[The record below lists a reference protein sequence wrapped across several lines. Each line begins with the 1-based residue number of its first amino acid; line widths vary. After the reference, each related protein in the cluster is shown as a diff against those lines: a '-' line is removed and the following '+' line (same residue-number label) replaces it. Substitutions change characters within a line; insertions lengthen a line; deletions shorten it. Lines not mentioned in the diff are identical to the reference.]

1 MMEDS
6 AHHFLDGRVPRNR
19 FTYGA
24 LFSAAS
30 LSVIASALIIY
41 TLASGTVRFFDYGE
55 ANIAEFLTGTNWLPN
70 GRNPSFGIW
79 PLLSGTALIAVG
91 SLAISIPLGVAA
103 ALHLGEFASPR
114 SRRVLKP
121 IVEVLSGIPSVVHGF
136 FALLVISPFMQ
147 RTIGADYF
155 NAASAIIV
163 VAAMI
168 LPIIVSISDDAI
180 RAVPREIKEAALGL
194 GATRWEMA
202 TRVVLPSA
210 RSGIVAAILLALARA
225 VGETMAVTMAAGSVA
240 ALHFDPRLEVQTLT
254 AYIAQVATGDIPPGP
269 ATEAGF
275 AVGATLFVLTYTV
288 NILAVG
294 ATRKRLGVKRKGV
307 AGRVSNL
314 IKSGIA
320 SINGIWPT
328 QGRLNVQADP
338 FLPSRYDI
346 YRRRK
351 EKFSKLVISSSLFV
365 GLAFL
370 LILLQ
375 TILETGLAGIDFDFL
390 TDFPSARPENAGI
403 GPTIW
408 GSLWLITLTMLF
420 ALPAGIGAAVYLTEL
435 APVGLLN
442 QFLRRTL
449 QNLAAVP
456 SIIFGLVG
464 LYVFSR
470 MFGFG
475 LSLLTGSLTLAM
487 MVLPMIVVTTE
498 EALLA
503 VPKSFRDAALG
514 VGATRWQAVRH
525 HVLPNAIP
533 GIATGAILSVARALG
548 ETAPILFVASLFS
561 KTAPTGVM
569 DGFLALPI
577 QIFFWSRHPKE
588 SFHDLAASTILVL
601 LMLLL
606 ILNFI
611 AIFIRNRA
619 ESRRTW

>member
-1 MMEDS
+1 MIES
-6 AHHFLDGRVPRNR
+6 GTFLDGRAPRNR
-19 FTYGA
+19 FTHSA
-24 LFSAAS
+24 LFAAAS

-41 TLASGTVRFFDYGE
+41 TLASGTIRFFEYEE
-55 ANIAEFLTGTNWLPN
+55 ATFFEFITGTDWVPN

-91 SLAISIPLGVAA
+91 SLMISIPLGVAA
-103 ALHLGEFASPR
+103 ALHLREFASPR
-114 SRRVLKP
+114 SRRFLKP

-147 RTIGADYF
+147 RTLDATYF

-180 RAVPREIKEAALGL
+180 RAVPREIKQAALGL

-202 TRVVLPSA
+202 TKVVLPSA
-210 RSGIVAAILLALARA
+210 RSGIVAAVLLALARA

-269 ATEAGF
+269 ATDAGF
-275 AVGATLFVLTYTV
+275 AVGSALFVLTYSV

-294 ATRKRLGVKRKGV
+294 ATRKRLGANRGKMASLLFQIKVKLSMILERISGDIEYNLTQ
-307 AGRVSNL
+307 SNPF
-314 IKSGIA
+314 I
-320 SINGIWPT
+320 PT
-328 QGRLNVQADP
+328 K
-338 FLPSRYDI
+338 YDLF
-346 YRRRK
+346 RRRK
-351 EKFSKLVISSSLFV
+351 EKVSRFIVASSLFV

-375 TILETGLAGIDFDFL
+375 TILETGLAGIDLQFL
-390 TDFPSARPENAGI
+390 TNFPSYRADQAGI

-420 ALPAGIGAAVYLTEL
+420 ALPAGVGAAVYLTEL
-435 APVGLLN
+435 APEGILN

-525 HVLPNAIP
+525 HVLPNAVP

-561 KTAPTGVM
+561 KTAPTGIM

-577 QIFFWSRHPKE
+577 QIFFWTRHPKE
-588 SFHDLAASTILVL
+588 AFHDLAASTILVL

-619 ESRRTW
+619 EARRSW

>member
-1 MMEDS
+1 MIES
-6 AHHFLDGRVPRNR
+6 GTFLDGRAPRNR
-19 FTYGA
+19 FTHSA
-24 LFSAAS
+24 LFAAAS

-41 TLASGTVRFFDYGE
+41 TLASGTIRFFEYEE
-55 ANIAEFLTGTNWLPN
+55 ATFFEFITGTDWVPN

-91 SLAISIPLGVAA
+91 SLMISIPLGVAA

-114 SRRVLKP
+114 SRRFLKP

-147 RTIGADYF
+147 RTIDATYF

-202 TRVVLPSA
+202 TKVVLPSA
-210 RSGIVAAILLALARA
+210 RSGIVAAVLLALARA

-269 ATEAGF
+269 ATDAGF
-275 AVGATLFVLTYTV
+275 AVGSALFVLTYSV

-294 ATRKRLGVKRKGV
+294 ATRKRLGANRGKMASLLFEIKVKLSMILERISGDIEYNLTQ
-307 AGRVSNL
+307 SNPF
-314 IKSGIA
+314 I
-320 SINGIWPT
+320 PT
-328 QGRLNVQADP
+328 K
-338 FLPSRYDI
+338 YDLF
-346 YRRRK
+346 RTRK
-351 EKFSKLVISSSLFV
+351 EKVSRFIVASSLFV

-375 TILETGLAGIDFDFL
+375 TIIETGLAGIDLQFL
-390 TDFPSARPENAGI
+390 TNFPSYRADQAGI

-420 ALPAGIGAAVYLTEL
+420 ALPAGVGAAVYLTEL
-435 APVGLLN
+435 APEGILN

-525 HVLPNAIP
+525 HVLPNAVP

-561 KTAPTGVM
+561 KTAPTGIM

-577 QIFFWSRHPKE
+577 QIFFWTRHPKE
-588 SFHDLAASTILVL
+588 AFHDLAASTILVL

-619 ESRRTW
+619 EARRSW

>member
-1 MMEDS
+1 MIES
-6 AHHFLDGRVPRNR
+6 GTFLDGRAPRNR
-19 FTYGA
+19 FTHSA
-24 LFSAAS
+24 LFAAAS

-41 TLASGTVRFFDYGE
+41 TLASGTIRFFEYEE
-55 ANIAEFLTGTNWLPN
+55 ATFFEFITGTDWVPN

-91 SLAISIPLGVAA
+91 SLMISIPLGVAA

-114 SRRVLKP
+114 SRRFLKP

-147 RTIGADYF
+147 RTLDATYF

-180 RAVPREIKEAALGL
+180 RAVPREIKQAALGL

-202 TRVVLPSA
+202 TKVVLPSA
-210 RSGIVAAILLALARA
+210 RSGIVAAVLLALARA

-269 ATEAGF
+269 ATDAGF
-275 AVGATLFVLTYTV
+275 AVGSALFVLTYSV

-294 ATRKRLGVKRKGV
+294 ATRKRLGANRGKMASLLFQIKVKLSMILERISGDIEYNLTQ
-307 AGRVSNL
+307 SNPF
-314 IKSGIA
+314 I
-320 SINGIWPT
+320 PT
-328 QGRLNVQADP
+328 K
-338 FLPSRYDI
+338 YDLF
-346 YRRRK
+346 RRRK
-351 EKFSKLVISSSLFV
+351 EKVSRFIVASSLFV

-375 TILETGLAGIDFDFL
+375 TILETGLAGIDLQFL
-390 TDFPSARPENAGI
+390 TNFPSYRADQAGI

-420 ALPAGIGAAVYLTEL
+420 ALPAGVGAAVYLTEL
-435 APVGLLN
+435 APEGILN

-525 HVLPNAIP
+525 HVLPNAVP

-561 KTAPTGVM
+561 KTAPTGIM

-577 QIFFWSRHPKE
+577 QIFFWTRHPKE
-588 SFHDLAASTILVL
+588 AFHDLAASTILVL

-619 ESRRTW
+619 EARRSW

>member
-1 MMEDS
+1 MIES
-6 AHHFLDGRVPRNR
+6 GTFLDGRAPRNR
-19 FTYGA
+19 FTHSA
-24 LFSAAS
+24 LFAAAS

-41 TLASGTVRFFDYGE
+41 TLASGTIRFFEYEE
-55 ANIAEFLTGTNWLPN
+55 ATFFEFITGTDWVPN

-79 PLLSGTALIAVG
+79 PLLSGTALIAAG
-91 SLAISIPLGVAA
+91 SLMISIPLGVAA

-114 SRRVLKP
+114 SRRFLKP

-147 RTIGADYF
+147 RTIDATYF

-202 TRVVLPSA
+202 TKVVLPSA
-210 RSGIVAAILLALARA
+210 RSGIVAAVLLALARA

-269 ATEAGF
+269 ATDAGF
-275 AVGATLFVLTYTV
+275 AVGSALFVLTYSV

-294 ATRKRLGVKRKGV
+294 ATRKRLGANRGKMASLLFQIKVKLSMILERISGDIQYNLTQ
-307 AGRVSNL
+307 SNPF
-314 IKSGIA
+314 I
-320 SINGIWPT
+320 PT
-328 QGRLNVQADP
+328 K
-338 FLPSRYDI
+338 YDLF
-346 YRRRK
+346 RRRK
-351 EKFSKLVISSSLFV
+351 EKVSRFIVASSLFV

-375 TILETGLAGIDFDFL
+375 TILETGLAGIDLQFL
-390 TDFPSARPENAGI
+390 TDFPSYRADQAGI

-420 ALPAGIGAAVYLTEL
+420 ALPAGVGAAVYLTEL
-435 APVGLLN
+435 APEGILN

-525 HVLPNAIP
+525 HVLPNAVP

-561 KTAPTGVM
+561 KTAPTGIM

-577 QIFFWSRHPKE
+577 QIFFWTRHPNE
-588 SFHDLAASTILVL
+588 AFHDLAASTIIVL
-601 LMLLL
+601 LILLL

-619 ESRRTW
+619 EARRSW

>member
-1 MMEDS
+1 MNETGT
-6 AHHFLDGRVPRNR
+6 FLEGRAPRNR
-19 FTYGA
+19 FTYSA

-41 TLASGTVRFFDYGE
+41 TLASGTIRFFEYEE
-55 ANIAEFLTGTNWLPN
+55 ATFLEFITGTDWLPN

-91 SLAISIPLGVAA
+91 ALMISIPLGVAA
-103 ALHLGEFASPR
+103 ALHLGEFASPK
-114 SRRVLKP
+114 SRRFLKP

-147 RTIGADYF
+147 RTIDATYF

-202 TRVVLPSA
+202 TKVVLPSA
-210 RSGIVAAILLALARA
+210 RSGIVAAVLLALARA

-269 ATEAGF
+269 ATDAGF
-275 AVGATLFVLTYTV
+275 AVGSALFVLTYSV
-288 NILAVG
+288 NILAIG
-294 ATRKRLGVKRKGV
+294 ATRKRLGANRGKMSSLFFEIKAKLSMLLEKLRGEVKYNLTQ
-307 AGRVSNL
+307 SNPF
-314 IKSGIA
+314 I
-320 SINGIWPT
+320 PT
-328 QGRLNVQADP
+328 K
-338 FLPSRYDI
+338 YDL

-351 EKFSKLVISSSLFV
+351 EKVSRFFVASSLFV

-375 TILETGLAGIDFDFL
+375 AILETGLAGIDLQFL
-390 TDFPSARPENAGI
+390 TNFPSYRADQAGI

-408 GSLWLITLTMLF
+408 GSLWLIALTMLF
-420 ALPAGIGAAVYLTEL
+420 ALPAGVGAAVYLTEL
-435 APVGLLN
+435 APEGILN
-442 QFLRRTL
+442 QFLRRTI

-464 LYVFSR
+464 LYIFSR

-525 HVLPNAIP
+525 HVLPNAVP

-561 KTAPTGVM
+561 KTAPTGIM

-577 QIFFWSRHPKE
+577 QIFFWTRHPKE
-588 SFHDLAASTILVL
+588 AFHDLAASTILVL

-619 ESRRTW
+619 EARRSW

>member
-1 MMEDS
+1 MNETGT
-6 AHHFLDGRVPRNR
+6 FLEGRAPRNR
-19 FTYGA
+19 FTYSA

-41 TLASGTVRFFDYGE
+41 TLASGTIRFFEYEE
-55 ANIAEFLTGTNWLPN
+55 ATFLEFITGMDWLPN

-91 SLAISIPLGVAA
+91 ALMISIPLGVAA
-103 ALHLGEFASPR
+103 ALYLGEFASPK
-114 SRRVLKP
+114 SRRFLKP

-147 RTIGADYF
+147 RTIDATYF

-202 TRVVLPSA
+202 TKVVLPSA
-210 RSGIVAAILLALARA
+210 RSGIVAAVLLALARA

-269 ATEAGF
+269 ATDAGF
-275 AVGATLFVLTYTV
+275 AVGSALFVLTYSV
-288 NILAVG
+288 NILAIG
-294 ATRKRLGVKRKGV
+294 ATRKRLGANRGKMSSLFFEIKAKLSMLLEKLRGEVKYNLTQ
-307 AGRVSNL
+307 SNPF
-314 IKSGIA
+314 I
-320 SINGIWPT
+320 PT
-328 QGRLNVQADP
+328 K
-338 FLPSRYDI
+338 YDLF
-346 YRRRK
+346 RRRK
-351 EKFSKLVISSSLFV
+351 EKVSRFFVASSLFV

-375 TILETGLAGIDFDFL
+375 AILETGLAGIDLQFL
-390 TDFPSARPENAGI
+390 TNFPSYRADQAGI

-408 GSLWLITLTMLF
+408 GSLWLIALTMLF
-420 ALPAGIGAAVYLTEL
+420 ALPAGVGAAVYLTEL
-435 APVGLLN
+435 APEGILN
-442 QFLRRTL
+442 QFLRRTI

-464 LYVFSR
+464 LYIFSR

-525 HVLPNAIP
+525 HVLPNAVP

-561 KTAPTGVM
+561 KTAPTGIM

-577 QIFFWSRHPKE
+577 QIFFWTRHPKE
-588 SFHDLAASTILVL
+588 AFHDLAASTILVL

-619 ESRRTW
+619 EARRSW

>member
-1 MMEDS
+1 MIES
-6 AHHFLDGRVPRNR
+6 GTFLDGRAPRNR
-19 FTYGA
+19 FTHSA
-24 LFSAAS
+24 LFAAAS

-41 TLASGTVRFFDYGE
+41 TLASGTIRFFEYEE
-55 ANIAEFLTGTNWLPN
+55 ATFFEFITGTDWVPN

-91 SLAISIPLGVAA
+91 SLMISIPLGVAA
-103 ALHLGEFASPR
+103 ALYLGEFASPR
-114 SRRVLKP
+114 SRRFLKP

-147 RTIGADYF
+147 RTIDATYF

-202 TRVVLPSA
+202 TKVVLPSA
-210 RSGIVAAILLALARA
+210 RSGIVAAVLLALARA

-269 ATEAGF
+269 ATDAGF
-275 AVGATLFVLTYTV
+275 AVGSALFVLTYSV

-294 ATRKRLGVKRKGV
+294 ATRKRLGANRGKMASLLFQIKVKLSMILDRISGDIEYNLTQ
-307 AGRVSNL
+307 SNPF
-314 IKSGIA
+314 I
-320 SINGIWPT
+320 PT
-328 QGRLNVQADP
+328 K
-338 FLPSRYDI
+338 YDLF
-346 YRRRK
+346 RRRK
-351 EKFSKLVISSSLFV
+351 EKVSRFIVASSLFV
-365 GLAFL
+365 GLVFL

-375 TILETGLAGIDFDFL
+375 TILETGLAGIDLQFL
-390 TDFPSARPENAGI
+390 TNFPSYRADQAGI

-420 ALPAGIGAAVYLTEL
+420 ALPAGVGAAVYLTEL
-435 APVGLLN
+435 APEGILN

-525 HVLPNAIP
+525 HVLPNAVP

-561 KTAPTGVM
+561 KTAPTGIM

-577 QIFFWSRHPKE
+577 QIFFWTRHPKE
-588 SFHDLAASTILVL
+588 AFHDLAASTILVL

-606 ILNFI
+606 ILNII

-619 ESRRTW
+619 EDRRSW

>member
-1 MMEDS
+1 MDRP
-6 AHHFLDGRVPRNR
+6 AYRLDGRAPRNR
-19 FTYGA
+19 IIYTSLFTT
-24 LFSAAS
+24 AS

-41 TLASGTVRFFDYGE
+41 TLAEGAVQFFRYEE
-55 ANIAEFLTGTNWLPN
+55 ADLLEFITGTDWLPN

-79 PLLSGTALIAVG
+79 PLLSGTALVAAGALLIAV
-91 SLAISIPLGVAA
+91 PLGIAS

-114 SRRVLKP
+114 SRRLLKP

-136 FALLVISPFMQ
+136 FALLVISPFLQ
-147 RTIGADYF
+147 RTIDATYF

-180 RAVPREIKEAALGL
+180 RAVPRELKEAALGL

-210 RSGIVAAILLALARA
+210 RSGIVAAVLLALARA

-269 ATEAGF
+269 ATDAGF
-275 AVGATLFVLTYTV
+275 AVGSALFIITYSV
-288 NILAVG
+288 NIIAVG
-294 ATRKRLGVKRKGV
+294 ATRRRLGVKKGKIRSFIPNQIKRAREIISRTRNQV
-307 AGRVSNL
+307 EHQISQSN
-314 IKSGIA
+314 
-320 SINGIWPT
+320 
-328 QGRLNVQADP
+328 P
-338 FLPSRYDI
+338 FIPSKYDLF
-346 YRRRK
+346 RQRK
-351 EKFSKLVISSSLFV
+351 ERAFRFLISSSLFV

-375 TILETGLAGIDFDFL
+375 TILETGLAGLDFDFL
-390 TDFPSARPENAGI
+390 TNFPSYRPENAGI
-403 GPTIW
+403 NPTIW

-420 ALPAGIGAAVYLTEL
+420 ALPAGVGAAVYLTEL
-435 APVGLLN
+435 APEGFVN

-475 LSLLTGSLTLAM
+475 LSLLTGSLTLGM

-514 VGATRWQAVRH
+514 VGATKWQAVRY

-533 GIATGAILSVARALG
+533 GISTGAILSVARALG

-561 KTAPTGVM
+561 KTAPTGIM
-569 DGFLALPI
+569 DGFLALPL
-577 QIFFWSRHPKE
+577 QIFYWTRNPQE

-606 ILNFI
+606 ILNLI

-619 ESRRTW
+619 EARRSW

>member
-1 MMEDS
+1 MNETGT
-6 AHHFLDGRVPRNR
+6 FLEGRAPRNR
-19 FTYGA
+19 FTYSA

-41 TLASGTVRFFDYGE
+41 TLASGTIRFFEYEE
-55 ANIAEFLTGTNWLPN
+55 ATFLEFITGTDWLPN

-91 SLAISIPLGVAA
+91 ALMISIPLGEAA
-103 ALHLGEFASPR
+103 ALHLGEFASPK
-114 SRRVLKP
+114 SRRFLKP

-147 RTIGADYF
+147 RTIDATYF

-202 TRVVLPSA
+202 TKVVLPSA
-210 RSGIVAAILLALARA
+210 RSGIVAAVLLALARA

-269 ATEAGF
+269 ATDAGF
-275 AVGATLFVLTYTV
+275 AVGSALFVLTFSV
-288 NILAVG
+288 NILAIG
-294 ATRKRLGVKRKGV
+294 ATRKRLGANRGKLSSLFFEIKAKLSMLLEKLRGEVKYNLTQ
-307 AGRVSNL
+307 SNPF
-314 IKSGIA
+314 I
-320 SINGIWPT
+320 PT
-328 QGRLNVQADP
+328 K
-338 FLPSRYDI
+338 YDL

-351 EKFSKLVISSSLFV
+351 EKVSRFFVASSLFV

-375 TILETGLAGIDFDFL
+375 TILETGLAGIDLQFL
-390 TDFPSARPENAGI
+390 TNFPSYRADQAGI

-408 GSLWLITLTMLF
+408 GSLWLIALTMLF
-420 ALPAGIGAAVYLTEL
+420 ALPAGVGAAVYLTAL
-435 APVGLLN
+435 APEGILN
-442 QFLRRTL
+442 QFLRRTI

-464 LYVFSR
+464 LYIFSR

-525 HVLPNAIP
+525 HVLPNAVP

-561 KTAPTGVM
+561 KTAPTGIM

-577 QIFFWSRHPKE
+577 QIFFWTRHPKE
-588 SFHDLAASTILVL
+588 AFHDLAASTILVL

-619 ESRRTW
+619 EARRSW

>member
-1 MMEDS
+1 MNETGT
-6 AHHFLDGRVPRNR
+6 FLEGRAPRNR
-19 FTYGA
+19 FTYSA

-41 TLASGTVRFFDYGE
+41 TLASGTIRFFEYEE
-55 ANIAEFLTGTNWLPN
+55 ATFLEFITGTDWLPN

-91 SLAISIPLGVAA
+91 ALMISIPLGVAA
-103 ALHLGEFASPR
+103 ALHLGEFASPK
-114 SRRVLKP
+114 SRRFLKP

-147 RTIGADYF
+147 RTIDATYF

-202 TRVVLPSA
+202 TKVVLPSA
-210 RSGIVAAILLALARA
+210 RSGIVAAVLLALARA

-269 ATEAGF
+269 ATDAGF
-275 AVGATLFVLTYTV
+275 AVGSALFVLTYSV
-288 NILAVG
+288 NILAIG
-294 ATRKRLGVKRKGV
+294 ATRKRLGENRGKMSSLFFEIKAKLSMLLEKLRGVVKYNLTQ
-307 AGRVSNL
+307 SNPF
-314 IKSGIA
+314 I
-320 SINGIWPT
+320 PT
-328 QGRLNVQADP
+328 K
-338 FLPSRYDI
+338 YDL

-351 EKFSKLVISSSLFV
+351 EKVSRFFVASSLFV

-375 TILETGLAGIDFDFL
+375 TILETGLAGSDLQFL
-390 TDFPSARPENAGI
+390 TNFPSYRADQAGI

-408 GSLWLITLTMLF
+408 GSLWLIALTMLF
-420 ALPAGIGAAVYLTEL
+420 ALPAGVGAAVYLTEL
-435 APVGLLN
+435 APEGILN
-442 QFLRRTL
+442 QFLRRTI

-464 LYVFSR
+464 LYIFSR

-525 HVLPNAIP
+525 HVLPNAVP

-561 KTAPTGVM
+561 KTAPTGIM

-577 QIFFWSRHPKE
+577 QIFFWTRHPKE
-588 SFHDLAASTILVL
+588 AFHDLAASTILVL

-619 ESRRTW
+619 EARRSW

>member
-1 MMEDS
+1 
-6 AHHFLDGRVPRNR
+6 L
-19 FTYGA
+19 FT
-24 LFSAAS
+24 AAS

-41 TLASGTVRFFDYGE
+41 TLADGAAQFFRYEE
-55 ANIAEFLTGTNWLPN
+55 ADLLEFITGTDWLPN

-79 PLLSGTALIAVG
+79 PLLSGTALVAAGALLIAV
-91 SLAISIPLGVAA
+91 PLGIAS

-114 SRRVLKP
+114 SRRLLKP

-136 FALLVISPFMQ
+136 FALLVISPFLQ
-147 RTIGADYF
+147 RTIDATYF

-180 RAVPREIKEAALGL
+180 RAVPRELKEAALGL

-210 RSGIVAAILLALARA
+210 RSGIVAAVLLALARA

-269 ATEAGF
+269 ATDAGF
-275 AVGATLFVLTYTV
+275 AVGSALFIITYSV
-288 NILAVG
+288 NIIAVG
-294 ATRKRLGVKRKGV
+294 ATRRRLGVKKGKIRSFIPNQIKRAREIISRTRNQV
-307 AGRVSNL
+307 EHQISQSN
-314 IKSGIA
+314 
-320 SINGIWPT
+320 
-328 QGRLNVQADP
+328 P
-338 FLPSRYDI
+338 FIPSKYDLF
-346 YRRRK
+346 RQRK
-351 EKFSKLVISSSLFV
+351 ERAFRFLISSSLFV

-375 TILETGLAGIDFDFL
+375 TILETGLAGLDFDFL
-390 TDFPSARPENAGI
+390 TNFPSYRPENAGI
-403 GPTIW
+403 NPTIW

-420 ALPAGIGAAVYLTEL
+420 ALPAGVGAAVYLTEL
-435 APVGLLN
+435 APEGFVN

-514 VGATRWQAVRH
+514 VGATKWQAVRY

-533 GIATGAILSVARALG
+533 GISTGAILSVARALG

-561 KTAPTGVM
+561 KTAPTGIM
-569 DGFLALPI
+569 DGFLALPL
-577 QIFFWSRHPKE
+577 QIFYWTRNPQE

-601 LMLLL
+601 LILLL
-606 ILNFI
+606 ILNLI

-619 ESRRTW
+619 EARRSW

>member
-1 MMEDS
+1 M
-6 AHHFLDGRVPRNR
+6 
-19 FTYGA
+19 
-24 LFSAAS
+24 
-30 LSVIASALIIY
+30 SVIASALIIY
-41 TLASGTVRFFDYGE
+41 TLASGTIRFFEYEE
-55 ANIAEFLTGTNWLPN
+55 ATFFEFISGTDWVPN

-91 SLAISIPLGVAA
+91 SLMISIPLGVAA

-114 SRRVLKP
+114 SRRFLKP

-147 RTIGADYF
+147 RTIDATYF

-202 TRVVLPSA
+202 TKVVLPSA
-210 RSGIVAAILLALARA
+210 RSGIVAAVLLALARA

-269 ATEAGF
+269 ATDAGF
-275 AVGATLFVLTYTV
+275 AVGSALFVLTYSV

-294 ATRKRLGVKRKGV
+294 ATRKRLGANRGKMASLLFQIKVKLSMILERISGDIEYNLTQ
-307 AGRVSNL
+307 SNPF
-314 IKSGIA
+314 I
-320 SINGIWPT
+320 PT
-328 QGRLNVQADP
+328 K
-338 FLPSRYDI
+338 YDLF
-346 YRRRK
+346 RRRK
-351 EKFSKLVISSSLFV
+351 EKVSRFIVASSLFV

-375 TILETGLAGIDFDFL
+375 TILETGLAGIDLQFL
-390 TDFPSARPENAGI
+390 TNFPSYRADQAGI

-420 ALPAGIGAAVYLTEL
+420 ALPAGVGAAVYLTEL
-435 APVGLLN
+435 APEGVLN

-525 HVLPNAIP
+525 HVLPNAVP

-561 KTAPTGVM
+561 KTAPTGIM

-577 QIFFWSRHPKE
+577 QIFFWTRHPKE
-588 SFHDLAASTILVL
+588 AFHDLAASTILVL
-601 LMLLL
+601 LVLLL

-619 ESRRTW
+619 EARRSW

>member
-1 MMEDS
+1 MIES
-6 AHHFLDGRVPRNR
+6 GTFLDGRAPRNR
-19 FTYGA
+19 FTHSA

-41 TLASGTVRFFDYGE
+41 TLASGTIRFFEYEE
-55 ANIAEFLTGTNWLPN
+55 ATFFEFITGTDWVPN

-91 SLAISIPLGVAA
+91 SLMISIPLGVAA

-114 SRRVLKP
+114 SRRFLKP

-147 RTIGADYF
+147 RTIDATYF

-202 TRVVLPSA
+202 TKVVLPSA
-210 RSGIVAAILLALARA
+210 RSGIVAAVLLALARA

-269 ATEAGF
+269 ATDAGF
-275 AVGATLFVLTYTV
+275 AVGSALFVLTYSV

-294 ATRKRLGVKRKGV
+294 ATRKRLGANRGKMASLLFQIKVKLSMILERISGDIEYNLTQ
-307 AGRVSNL
+307 SNPF
-314 IKSGIA
+314 I
-320 SINGIWPT
+320 PT
-328 QGRLNVQADP
+328 K
-338 FLPSRYDI
+338 YDLF
-346 YRRRK
+346 RRRK
-351 EKFSKLVISSSLFV
+351 EKVSRFIVASSLFV

-375 TILETGLAGIDFDFL
+375 TILETGLAGIDLQFL
-390 TDFPSARPENAGI
+390 TNFPSYRADQAGI

-420 ALPAGIGAAVYLTEL
+420 ALPAGVGAAVYLTEL
-435 APVGLLN
+435 APEGVLN

-525 HVLPNAIP
+525 HVLPNAVP

-561 KTAPTGVM
+561 KTAPTGIM

-577 QIFFWSRHPKE
+577 QIFFWTRHPKE
-588 SFHDLAASTILVL
+588 AFHDLAASTILVL

-619 ESRRTW
+619 EARRSW

>member
-1 MMEDS
+1 
-6 AHHFLDGRVPRNR
+6 
-19 FTYGA
+19 
-24 LFSAAS
+24 
-30 LSVIASALIIY
+30 VIASALIIY
-41 TLASGTVRFFDYGE
+41 TLASGTIRFFEYEE
-55 ANIAEFLTGTNWLPN
+55 ATFFEFISGTDWVPN

-91 SLAISIPLGVAA
+91 SLMISIPLGVAA

-114 SRRVLKP
+114 SRRFLKP

-147 RTIGADYF
+147 RTIDATYF

-202 TRVVLPSA
+202 TKVVLPSA
-210 RSGIVAAILLALARA
+210 RSGIVAAVLLALARA

-269 ATEAGF
+269 ATDAGF
-275 AVGATLFVLTYTV
+275 AVGSALFVLTYTV

-294 ATRKRLGVKRKGV
+294 ATRKRLGANRGKMASLLFQIKVKLSMILERISGDIEYNLTQ
-307 AGRVSNL
+307 SNPF
-314 IKSGIA
+314 I
-320 SINGIWPT
+320 PT
-328 QGRLNVQADP
+328 K
-338 FLPSRYDI
+338 YDLF
-346 YRRRK
+346 RRRK
-351 EKFSKLVISSSLFV
+351 EKVSRFIVASSLFV

-375 TILETGLAGIDFDFL
+375 TILETGLAGIDLQFL
-390 TDFPSARPENAGI
+390 TNFPSYRADQAGI

-420 ALPAGIGAAVYLTEL
+420 ALPAGVGAAVYLTEL
-435 APVGLLN
+435 APEGVLN

-525 HVLPNAIP
+525 HVLPNAVP

-561 KTAPTGVM
+561 KTAPTGIM

-577 QIFFWSRHPKE
+577 QIFFWTRHPKE
-588 SFHDLAASTILVL
+588 AFHDLAASTILVL

-619 ESRRTW
+619 EARRSW

>member
-1 MMEDS
+1 MNETGT
-6 AHHFLDGRVPRNR
+6 FLEGRAPRNR
-19 FTYGA
+19 FTYSA

-41 TLASGTVRFFDYGE
+41 TLASGTIRFFEYEE
-55 ANIAEFLTGTNWLPN
+55 ATFLEFITGTDWLPN

-91 SLAISIPLGVAA
+91 ALMISIPLGVAA
-103 ALHLGEFASPR
+103 ALHLGEFASPK
-114 SRRVLKP
+114 SRRFLKP

-147 RTIGADYF
+147 RTIDATYF

-202 TRVVLPSA
+202 TKVVLPSA
-210 RSGIVAAILLALARA
+210 RSGIVAAVLLALARA

-269 ATEAGF
+269 ATDAGF
-275 AVGATLFVLTYTV
+275 AVGSALFVLTYSV
-288 NILAVG
+288 NILAIG
-294 ATRKRLGVKRKGV
+294 ATRKRLGANRGKLSSLFFEIKAKLSMLLEKLRGEVKYNLTQ
-307 AGRVSNL
+307 SNPF
-314 IKSGIA
+314 I
-320 SINGIWPT
+320 PT
-328 QGRLNVQADP
+328 K
-338 FLPSRYDI
+338 YDL

-351 EKFSKLVISSSLFV
+351 EKVSRFFVASSLFV

-375 TILETGLAGIDFDFL
+375 TILETGLAGIDLQFL
-390 TDFPSARPENAGI
+390 TNFPSYRADQAGI

-408 GSLWLITLTMLF
+408 GSLWLIALTMLF
-420 ALPAGIGAAVYLTEL
+420 ALPAGVGAAVYLTEL
-435 APVGLLN
+435 APEGILN
-442 QFLRRTL
+442 QFLRRTI

-464 LYVFSR
+464 LYIFSR

-525 HVLPNAIP
+525 HVLPNAVP

-561 KTAPTGVM
+561 KTAPTGIM

-577 QIFFWSRHPKE
+577 QIFFWTRHPKE
-588 SFHDLAASTILVL
+588 AFHDLAASTILVL

-619 ESRRTW
+619 EARRSW

>member
-1 MMEDS
+1 MDRP
-6 AHHFLDGRVPRNR
+6 AYRLDGRAPRNR
-19 FTYGA
+19 IIYTSLFTT
-24 LFSAAS
+24 AS

-41 TLASGTVRFFDYGE
+41 TLAEGAVQFFRYEE
-55 ANIAEFLTGTNWLPN
+55 ADLLEFITGTDWLPN

-79 PLLSGTALIAVG
+79 PLLSGTALVAAGALLIAV
-91 SLAISIPLGVAA
+91 PLGIAS

-114 SRRVLKP
+114 SRRLLKP

-136 FALLVISPFMQ
+136 FALLVISPFLQ
-147 RTIGADYF
+147 RTIDATYF

-180 RAVPREIKEAALGL
+180 RAVPRELKEAALGL

-210 RSGIVAAILLALARA
+210 RSGIVAAVLLALARA

-269 ATEAGF
+269 ATDAGF
-275 AVGATLFVLTYTV
+275 AVGSALFIITYSV
-288 NILAVG
+288 NIIAVG
-294 ATRKRLGVKRKGV
+294 ATRRRLGVKKGKIRSFIPNQIKRAREIISRTRNQV
-307 AGRVSNL
+307 EHQISQSN
-314 IKSGIA
+314 
-320 SINGIWPT
+320 
-328 QGRLNVQADP
+328 P
-338 FLPSRYDI
+338 FIPSKYDLF
-346 YRRRK
+346 RQRK
-351 EKFSKLVISSSLFV
+351 ERAFRFLISSSLFV

-375 TILETGLAGIDFDFL
+375 TILETGLAGLDFDFL
-390 TDFPSARPENAGI
+390 TNFPSYRPENAGI
-403 GPTIW
+403 NPTIW

-420 ALPAGIGAAVYLTEL
+420 ALPAGVGAAVYLTEL
-435 APVGLLN
+435 APEGFVN

-514 VGATRWQAVRH
+514 VGATKWQAVRY

-533 GIATGAILSVARALG
+533 GISTGAILSVARALG

-561 KTAPTGVM
+561 KTAPTGIM
-569 DGFLALPI
+569 DGFLALPL
-577 QIFFWSRHPKE
+577 QIFYWTRNPQE

-606 ILNFI
+606 ILNLI

-619 ESRRTW
+619 EARRSW

>member
-1 MMEDS
+1 M
-6 AHHFLDGRVPRNR
+6 
-19 FTYGA
+19 
-24 LFSAAS
+24 
-30 LSVIASALIIY
+30 SVIASALIIY
-41 TLASGTVRFFDYGE
+41 TLASGTIRFFEYEE
-55 ANIAEFLTGTNWLPN
+55 ATFFEFISGTDWVPN

-91 SLAISIPLGVAA
+91 SLMISIPLGVAA

-114 SRRVLKP
+114 SRRFLKP

-147 RTIGADYF
+147 RTIDATYF

-202 TRVVLPSA
+202 TKVVLPSA
-210 RSGIVAAILLALARA
+210 RSGIVAAVLLALARA

-269 ATEAGF
+269 ATDAGF
-275 AVGATLFVLTYTV
+275 AVGSALFVLTYSV

-294 ATRKRLGVKRKGV
+294 ATRKRLGANRGKMASLLFQIKVKLSMILERISGDIEYNLTQ
-307 AGRVSNL
+307 SNPF
-314 IKSGIA
+314 I
-320 SINGIWPT
+320 PT
-328 QGRLNVQADP
+328 K
-338 FLPSRYDI
+338 YDLF
-346 YRRRK
+346 RRRK
-351 EKFSKLVISSSLFV
+351 EKVSRFIVASSLFV

-375 TILETGLAGIDFDFL
+375 TILETGLAGIDLQFL
-390 TDFPSARPENAGI
+390 TNFPSYRADQAGI

-420 ALPAGIGAAVYLTEL
+420 ALPAGVGAAVYLTEL
-435 APVGLLN
+435 APEGVLN

-525 HVLPNAIP
+525 HVLPNAVP

-561 KTAPTGVM
+561 KTAPTGIM

-577 QIFFWSRHPKE
+577 QIFFWTRHPKE
-588 SFHDLAASTILVL
+588 AFHDLAASTILVL

-619 ESRRTW
+619 EARRSW

>member
-1 MMEDS
+1 MNETGT
-6 AHHFLDGRVPRNR
+6 FLEGRAPRNR
-19 FTYGA
+19 FTYSA

-41 TLASGTVRFFDYGE
+41 TLASGTIRFFEYEE
-55 ANIAEFLTGTNWLPN
+55 ATFLEFITGTDWLPN

-91 SLAISIPLGVAA
+91 ALMISIPLGVAA
-103 ALHLGEFASPR
+103 ALHLGEFASPK
-114 SRRVLKP
+114 SRRFLKP

-147 RTIGADYF
+147 RTIDATYF

-202 TRVVLPSA
+202 TKVVLPSA
-210 RSGIVAAILLALARA
+210 RSGIVAAVLLALARA

-240 ALHFDPRLEVQTLT
+240 ALHFDPRLEVHTLT

-269 ATEAGF
+269 ATDAGF
-275 AVGATLFVLTYTV
+275 AVGSALFVLTYSV
-288 NILAVG
+288 NILAIG
-294 ATRKRLGVKRKGV
+294 ATRKRLGANRGKMSSLFFEIKAKLSMLLEKLRGEVKYNLTQ
-307 AGRVSNL
+307 SNPF
-314 IKSGIA
+314 I
-320 SINGIWPT
+320 PT
-328 QGRLNVQADP
+328 K
-338 FLPSRYDI
+338 YDL

-351 EKFSKLVISSSLFV
+351 EKVSRFFVASSLFV

-375 TILETGLAGIDFDFL
+375 TILETGLAGIDLQFL
-390 TDFPSARPENAGI
+390 TNFPSYRADQAGI

-408 GSLWLITLTMLF
+408 GSLWLIALTMLF
-420 ALPAGIGAAVYLTEL
+420 ALPAGVGAAVYLTEL
-435 APVGLLN
+435 APEGILN
-442 QFLRRTL
+442 QFLRRTI

-464 LYVFSR
+464 LYIFSR

-525 HVLPNAIP
+525 HVLPNAVP

-561 KTAPTGVM
+561 KTAPTGIM

-577 QIFFWSRHPKE
+577 QIFFWTRHPKE
-588 SFHDLAASTILVL
+588 AFHDLAASTILVL

-619 ESRRTW
+619 EARRSW

>member
-1 MMEDS
+1 MDRP
-6 AHHFLDGRVPRNR
+6 ALRLDGRAPRNR
-19 FTYGA
+19 IIYTSLFT
-24 LFSAAS
+24 SAS

-41 TLASGTVRFFDYGE
+41 TLAEGAVQFFRYEE
-55 ANIAEFLTGTNWLPN
+55 ADLLEFITGTDWLPN

-79 PLLSGTALIAVG
+79 PLLSGTALVAVGALLIAV
-91 SLAISIPLGVAA
+91 PLGIAS

-114 SRRVLKP
+114 SRRLLKP

-136 FALLVISPFMQ
+136 FALLVISPFLQ
-147 RTIGADYF
+147 RTIDATYF

-180 RAVPREIKEAALGL
+180 RAVPRELKEAALGL

-210 RSGIVAAILLALARA
+210 RSGIVAAVLLALARA

-269 ATEAGF
+269 ATDAGF
-275 AVGATLFVLTYTV
+275 AVGSALFIITYSV
-288 NILAVG
+288 NIIAVG
-294 ATRKRLGVKRKGV
+294 ATRRRLGVKKGKIRSFIPNQLKR
-307 AGRVSNL
+307 AREIIFKTRNQAEHQISQSN
-314 IKSGIA
+314 
-320 SINGIWPT
+320 
-328 QGRLNVQADP
+328 P
-338 FLPSRYDI
+338 FTPSKYDLF
-346 YRRRK
+346 RQRK
-351 EKFSKLVISSSLFV
+351 ERAFRFLISSSLFV

-375 TILETGLAGIDFDFL
+375 TILETGLTGLDFDFL
-390 TDFPSARPENAGI
+390 TNFPSYRPENAGI
-403 GPTIW
+403 NPTIW

-420 ALPAGIGAAVYLTEL
+420 ALPAGVGAAVYLTEL
-435 APVGLLN
+435 APEGFVN

-514 VGATRWQAVRH
+514 VGATKWQAVRY

-533 GIATGAILSVARALG
+533 GISTGAILSVARALG

-561 KTAPTGVM
+561 KTAPTGIM
-569 DGFLALPI
+569 DGFLALPL
-577 QIFFWSRHPKE
+577 QIFYWTRNPQE
-588 SFHDLAASTILVL
+588 AFHDLAASTILVL

-606 ILNFI
+606 ILNLI

-619 ESRRTW
+619 EARRSW

>member
-1 MMEDS
+1 MIES
-6 AHHFLDGRVPRNR
+6 GTFLDGRAPRNR
-19 FTYGA
+19 FTHSA
-24 LFSAAS
+24 LFAAAS

-41 TLASGTVRFFDYGE
+41 TLASGTIRFFEYEE
-55 ANIAEFLTGTNWLPN
+55 ATFFEFITGTDWVPN

-91 SLAISIPLGVAA
+91 SLMISIPLGVAA

-114 SRRVLKP
+114 SRRFLKP

-147 RTIGADYF
+147 RTIDATYF

-202 TRVVLPSA
+202 TKVVLPSA
-210 RSGIVAAILLALARA
+210 RSGIVAAVLLALARA

-269 ATEAGF
+269 ATDAGF
-275 AVGATLFVLTYTV
+275 AVGSALFVLTYSV

-294 ATRKRLGVKRKGV
+294 ATRKRLGANRGKMASLLFQIKVKLSMILDRISGDIEYNLTQ
-307 AGRVSNL
+307 SNPF
-314 IKSGIA
+314 I
-320 SINGIWPT
+320 PT
-328 QGRLNVQADP
+328 K
-338 FLPSRYDI
+338 YDLF
-346 YRRRK
+346 RRRK
-351 EKFSKLVISSSLFV
+351 EKVSRFIVASSLFV
-365 GLAFL
+365 GLVFL

-375 TILETGLAGIDFDFL
+375 TILETGLAGIDLQFL
-390 TDFPSARPENAGI
+390 TNFPSYRANQAGI

-420 ALPAGIGAAVYLTEL
+420 ALPAGVGAAVYLTEL
-435 APVGLLN
+435 APEGILN

-525 HVLPNAIP
+525 HVLPNAVP

-561 KTAPTGVM
+561 KTAPTGIM

-577 QIFFWSRHPKE
+577 QIFFWTRHPKE
-588 SFHDLAASTILVL
+588 AFHDLAASTILVL

-606 ILNFI
+606 ILNII

-619 ESRRTW
+619 EDRRSW

>member
-1 MMEDS
+1 MIES
-6 AHHFLDGRVPRNR
+6 GTFLDGRAPRNR
-19 FTYGA
+19 FTHSA
-24 LFSAAS
+24 LFAAAS

-41 TLASGTVRFFDYGE
+41 TLASGTIRFFEYEE
-55 ANIAEFLTGTNWLPN
+55 ATFFEFITGTDWVPN

-91 SLAISIPLGVAA
+91 SLMISIPLGVAA

-114 SRRVLKP
+114 SRRFLKP

-147 RTIGADYF
+147 RTIDATYF

-202 TRVVLPSA
+202 TKVVLPSA
-210 RSGIVAAILLALARA
+210 RSGIVAAVLLALARA

-269 ATEAGF
+269 ATDAGF
-275 AVGATLFVLTYTV
+275 AVGSALFVLTYSV

-294 ATRKRLGVKRKGV
+294 ATRKRLGANRGKMASLLFEIKVKLSMILERISGDIEYNLTQ
-307 AGRVSNL
+307 SNPF
-314 IKSGIA
+314 I
-320 SINGIWPT
+320 PT
-328 QGRLNVQADP
+328 K
-338 FLPSRYDI
+338 YDLF
-346 YRRRK
+346 RRRK
-351 EKFSKLVISSSLFV
+351 EKVSRFIVASSLFV

-375 TILETGLAGIDFDFL
+375 TILETGLAGIDLQFL
-390 TDFPSARPENAGI
+390 TNFPSYRADQAGI

-420 ALPAGIGAAVYLTEL
+420 ALPAGVGAAVYLTEL
-435 APVGLLN
+435 APEGILN

-525 HVLPNAIP
+525 HVLPNAVP

-561 KTAPTGVM
+561 KTAPTGIM

-577 QIFFWSRHPKE
+577 QIFFWTRHPKE
-588 SFHDLAASTILVL
+588 AFHDLAASTILVL

-619 ESRRTW
+619 EARRSW

>member
-1 MMEDS
+1 MDRP
-6 AHHFLDGRVPRNR
+6 AFRLDGRAPRNR
-19 FTYGA
+19 IIYTSLFT
-24 LFSAAS
+24 SAS

-41 TLASGTVRFFDYGE
+41 TLAEGAVQFFRYEE
-55 ANIAEFLTGTNWLPN
+55 ADLLEFITGTDWLPN

-79 PLLSGTALIAVG
+79 PLLSGTALVAVGALLIAV
-91 SLAISIPLGVAA
+91 PLGIAS

-114 SRRVLKP
+114 SRRLLKP

-136 FALLVISPFMQ
+136 FALLVISPFLQ
-147 RTIGADYF
+147 RTIDATYF

-180 RAVPREIKEAALGL
+180 RAVPRELKEAALGL

-210 RSGIVAAILLALARA
+210 RSGIVAAVLLALARA

-269 ATEAGF
+269 ATDAGF
-275 AVGATLFVLTYTV
+275 AVGSALFIITYSV
-288 NILAVG
+288 NIIAVG
-294 ATRKRLGVKRKGV
+294 ATRRRLGVKKGKIRSFIPNQLKR
-307 AGRVSNL
+307 AREIIFKTRNQAEHQISQSN
-314 IKSGIA
+314 
-320 SINGIWPT
+320 
-328 QGRLNVQADP
+328 P
-338 FLPSRYDI
+338 FTPSKYDLF
-346 YRRRK
+346 RQRK
-351 EKFSKLVISSSLFV
+351 ERAFRFLISSSLFV

-375 TILETGLAGIDFDFL
+375 TILETGLAGLDFDFL
-390 TDFPSARPENAGI
+390 TNFPSYRPENAGI
-403 GPTIW
+403 NPTIW

-420 ALPAGIGAAVYLTEL
+420 ALPAGVGAAVYLTEL
-435 APVGLLN
+435 APEGFVN

-514 VGATRWQAVRH
+514 VGATKWQAVRY

-533 GIATGAILSVARALG
+533 GISTGAILSVARALG

-561 KTAPTGVM
+561 KTAPTGIM
-569 DGFLALPI
+569 DGFLALPL
-577 QIFFWSRHPKE
+577 QIFYWTRNPQE
-588 SFHDLAASTILVL
+588 AFHDLAASTILVL

-606 ILNFI
+606 ILNLI

-619 ESRRTW
+619 EARRSW

>member
-1 MMEDS
+1 MDRP
-6 AHHFLDGRVPRNR
+6 AYRLDGRAPRNR
-19 FTYGA
+19 IIYTSLFTT
-24 LFSAAS
+24 AS

-41 TLASGTVRFFDYGE
+41 TLAEGAVQFFRYEE
-55 ANIAEFLTGTNWLPN
+55 ADLLEFITGTDWLPN

-79 PLLSGTALIAVG
+79 PLLSGTALVAAGALLIAV
-91 SLAISIPLGVAA
+91 PLGIAS

-114 SRRVLKP
+114 SRRLLKP

-136 FALLVISPFMQ
+136 FALLVISPFLQ
-147 RTIGADYF
+147 RTIDATYF

-180 RAVPREIKEAALGL
+180 RAVPRELKEAALGL

-210 RSGIVAAILLALARA
+210 RSGIVAAVLLALARA

-269 ATEAGF
+269 ATDAGF
-275 AVGATLFVLTYTV
+275 AVGSALFIITYSV
-288 NILAVG
+288 NIIAVG
-294 ATRKRLGVKRKGV
+294 ATRRRLGVKKGKIRSFIPNQV
-307 AGRVSNL
+307 KRAREIISRTRNQVEHQISQSN
-314 IKSGIA
+314 
-320 SINGIWPT
+320 
-328 QGRLNVQADP
+328 P
-338 FLPSRYDI
+338 FIPSKYDLF
-346 YRRRK
+346 RQRK
-351 EKFSKLVISSSLFV
+351 ERAFRFLISSSLFV

-375 TILETGLAGIDFDFL
+375 TILETGLAGLDFDFL
-390 TDFPSARPENAGI
+390 TNFPSYRPENAGI
-403 GPTIW
+403 NPTIW

-420 ALPAGIGAAVYLTEL
+420 ALPAGVGAAVYLTEL
-435 APVGLLN
+435 APEGFVN

-514 VGATRWQAVRH
+514 VGATKWQAVRY

-533 GIATGAILSVARALG
+533 GISTGAILSVARALG

-561 KTAPTGVM
+561 KTAPTGIM
-569 DGFLALPI
+569 DGFLALPL
-577 QIFFWSRHPKE
+577 QIFYWTRNPQE

-601 LMLLL
+601 LILLL
-606 ILNFI
+606 ILNLI

-619 ESRRTW
+619 EARRSW

>member
-1 MMEDS
+1 
-6 AHHFLDGRVPRNR
+6 L
-19 FTYGA
+19 FT
-24 LFSAAS
+24 AAS
-30 LSVIASALIIY
+30 LSVVASALIIY
-41 TLASGTVRFFDYGE
+41 TLAEGAVQFFRYEE
-55 ANIAEFLTGTNWLPN
+55 ADLLEFITGKDWLPN
-70 GRNPSFGIW
+70 GRDPSFGIW
-79 PLLSGTALIAVG
+79 PLLSGTALVAAGALLIAV
-91 SLAISIPLGVAA
+91 PLGIAS

-114 SRRVLKP
+114 SRRLLKP

-136 FALLVISPFMQ
+136 FALLVISPFLQ
-147 RTIGADYF
+147 RTIDATYF

-180 RAVPREIKEAALGL
+180 RAVPRELKEAALGL

-210 RSGIVAAILLALARA
+210 RSGIVAAVLLALARA

-269 ATEAGF
+269 ATDAGF
-275 AVGATLFVLTYTV
+275 AVGSALFIITYSV
-288 NILAVG
+288 NIIAVG
-294 ATRKRLGVKRKGV
+294 ATRRRLGVKKGKIRSFIPNQV
-307 AGRVSNL
+307 KRAREIISRTRNQVEHQISQSN
-314 IKSGIA
+314 
-320 SINGIWPT
+320 
-328 QGRLNVQADP
+328 P
-338 FLPSRYDI
+338 FIPSKYDLF
-346 YRRRK
+346 RQRK
-351 EKFSKLVISSSLFV
+351 ERAFRFLISSSLFV

-375 TILETGLAGIDFDFL
+375 TILETGLAGLDFDFL
-390 TDFPSARPENAGI
+390 TNFPSYRPENAGI
-403 GPTIW
+403 NPTIW

-420 ALPAGIGAAVYLTEL
+420 ALPAGVGAAVYLTEL
-435 APVGLLN
+435 APEGFVN

-475 LSLLTGSLTLAM
+475 LSLLTGSLTLGM

-514 VGATRWQAVRH
+514 VGATKWQAVRY

-533 GIATGAILSVARALG
+533 GISTGAILSVARALG

-561 KTAPTGVM
+561 KTAPTGIM
-569 DGFLALPI
+569 DGFLALPL
-577 QIFFWSRHPKE
+577 QIFYWTRNPQE

-606 ILNFI
+606 ILNLI

-619 ESRRTW
+619 EARRSW

>member
-1 MMEDS
+1 MIES
-6 AHHFLDGRVPRNR
+6 GTFLDGRAPRNR
-19 FTYGA
+19 FTHSA
-24 LFSAAS
+24 LFAAAS

-41 TLASGTVRFFDYGE
+41 TLASGTIRFFEYEE
-55 ANIAEFLTGTNWLPN
+55 ATFFEFITGTDWVPN

-91 SLAISIPLGVAA
+91 SLMISIPLGVAA

-114 SRRVLKP
+114 SRRFLKP

-147 RTIGADYF
+147 RTIDATYF

-202 TRVVLPSA
+202 TKVVLPSA
-210 RSGIVAAILLALARA
+210 RSGIVAAVLLALARA

-269 ATEAGF
+269 ATDAGF
-275 AVGATLFVLTYTV
+275 AVGSALFVLTYSV

-294 ATRKRLGVKRKGV
+294 ATRKRLGANRGKMASLLFQIKVKLSMILDRISGDIEYNLTQ
-307 AGRVSNL
+307 SNPF
-314 IKSGIA
+314 I
-320 SINGIWPT
+320 PT
-328 QGRLNVQADP
+328 K
-338 FLPSRYDI
+338 YDLF
-346 YRRRK
+346 RRRK
-351 EKFSKLVISSSLFV
+351 EKVSRFIVASSLFV

-375 TILETGLAGIDFDFL
+375 TILETGLAGIDLQFL
-390 TDFPSARPENAGI
+390 TNFPSYRADQAGI

-420 ALPAGIGAAVYLTEL
+420 ALPAGVGAAVYLTEL
-435 APVGLLN
+435 APEGILN

-525 HVLPNAIP
+525 HVLPNAVP

-561 KTAPTGVM
+561 KTAPTGIM

-577 QIFFWSRHPKE
+577 QIFFWTRHPKE
-588 SFHDLAASTILVL
+588 AFHDLAASTILVL

-606 ILNFI
+606 ILNII

-619 ESRRTW
+619 EDRRSW

>member
-1 MMEDS
+1 MIES
-6 AHHFLDGRVPRNR
+6 GTFLDGRAPRNR
-19 FTYGA
+19 FTHSA
-24 LFSAAS
+24 LFAAAS

-41 TLASGTVRFFDYGE
+41 TLASGTIRFFEYEE
-55 ANIAEFLTGTNWLPN
+55 ATFFEFISGTDWVPN

-91 SLAISIPLGVAA
+91 SLMISIPLGVAA

-114 SRRVLKP
+114 SRRFLKP

-147 RTIGADYF
+147 RTIDATYF

-202 TRVVLPSA
+202 TKVVLPSA
-210 RSGIVAAILLALARA
+210 RSGIVAAVLLALARA

-269 ATEAGF
+269 ATDAGF
-275 AVGATLFVLTYTV
+275 AVGSALFVLTYSV

-294 ATRKRLGVKRKGV
+294 ATRKRLGANRGKMASLLFQIKVKLSMILERISGDIEYNLTQ
-307 AGRVSNL
+307 SNPF
-314 IKSGIA
+314 I
-320 SINGIWPT
+320 PT
-328 QGRLNVQADP
+328 K
-338 FLPSRYDI
+338 YDLF
-346 YRRRK
+346 RRRK
-351 EKFSKLVISSSLFV
+351 EKVSRFIVASSLFV

-375 TILETGLAGIDFDFL
+375 TILETGLAGIDLQFL
-390 TDFPSARPENAGI
+390 TNFPSYRADQAGI

-420 ALPAGIGAAVYLTEL
+420 ALPAGVGAAVYLTEL
-435 APVGLLN
+435 APEGILN

-525 HVLPNAIP
+525 HVLPNAVP

-561 KTAPTGVM
+561 KTAPTGIM

-577 QIFFWSRHPKE
+577 QIFFWTRHPKE
-588 SFHDLAASTILVL
+588 AFHDLAASTILVL

-619 ESRRTW
+619 EARRSW

>member
-1 MMEDS
+1 MIES
-6 AHHFLDGRVPRNR
+6 GTFLDGRAPRNR
-19 FTYGA
+19 FTHSA
-24 LFSAAS
+24 LFAAAS

-41 TLASGTVRFFDYGE
+41 TLASGTIRFFEYEE
-55 ANIAEFLTGTNWLPN
+55 ATFFEFITGTDWVPN

-91 SLAISIPLGVAA
+91 SLMISIPLGVAA

-114 SRRVLKP
+114 SRRFLKP

-147 RTIGADYF
+147 RTIDATYF

-202 TRVVLPSA
+202 TKVVLPSA
-210 RSGIVAAILLALARA
+210 RSGIVAAVLLALARA

-269 ATEAGF
+269 ATDAGF
-275 AVGATLFVLTYTV
+275 AVGSALFVLTYSV

-294 ATRKRLGVKRKGV
+294 ATRKRLGANRGKMASLLFEIKVKLSMILERIS
-307 AGRVSNL
+307 ADIEYNLTQSNPF
-314 IKSGIA
+314 I
-320 SINGIWPT
+320 PT
-328 QGRLNVQADP
+328 K
-338 FLPSRYDI
+338 YDLF
-346 YRRRK
+346 RTRK
-351 EKFSKLVISSSLFV
+351 EKVSRFIVASSLFV

-375 TILETGLAGIDFDFL
+375 TILETGLAGIDLQFL
-390 TDFPSARPENAGI
+390 TNFPSYRADQAGI

-420 ALPAGIGAAVYLTEL
+420 ALPAGVGAAVYLTEL
-435 APVGLLN
+435 APEGILN

-525 HVLPNAIP
+525 HVLPNAVP

-561 KTAPTGVM
+561 KTAPTGIM

-577 QIFFWSRHPKE
+577 QIFFWTRHPKE
-588 SFHDLAASTILVL
+588 AFHDLAASTILVL

-619 ESRRTW
+619 EARRSW

>member
-1 MMEDS
+1 
-6 AHHFLDGRVPRNR
+6 
-19 FTYGA
+19 
-24 LFSAAS
+24 
-30 LSVIASALIIY
+30 VIASALIIY
-41 TLASGTVRFFDYGE
+41 TLASGTIRFFEYEE
-55 ANIAEFLTGTNWLPN
+55 ATFFEFITGTDWVPN

-91 SLAISIPLGVAA
+91 SLMISIPLGVAA

-114 SRRVLKP
+114 SRRFLKP

-147 RTIGADYF
+147 RTIDATYF

-202 TRVVLPSA
+202 TKVVLPSA
-210 RSGIVAAILLALARA
+210 RSGIVAAVLLALARA

-269 ATEAGF
+269 ATDAGF
-275 AVGATLFVLTYTV
+275 AVGSALFVLTYSV

-294 ATRKRLGVKRKGV
+294 ATRKRLGANRGKMASLLFEIKVKLSMILERISGDIEYNLTQ
-307 AGRVSNL
+307 SNPF
-314 IKSGIA
+314 I
-320 SINGIWPT
+320 PT
-328 QGRLNVQADP
+328 K
-338 FLPSRYDI
+338 YDLF
-346 YRRRK
+346 RRRK
-351 EKFSKLVISSSLFV
+351 EKVSRFIVASSLFV

-375 TILETGLAGIDFDFL
+375 TILETGLAGIDLQFL
-390 TDFPSARPENAGI
+390 TNFPSYRADQAGI

-420 ALPAGIGAAVYLTEL
+420 ALPAGVGAAVYLTEL
-435 APVGLLN
+435 APEGILN

-525 HVLPNAIP
+525 HVLPNAVP

-561 KTAPTGVM
+561 KTAPTGIM

-577 QIFFWSRHPKE
+577 QIFFWTRHPKE
-588 SFHDLAASTILVL
+588 AFHDLAASTILVL

-619 ESRRTW
+619 EARRSW